1 LFRPDITDRDPFRC
15 FKTSRETI
23 RRAVMVSVRFPLSR
37 RHVGDPLHDRGIDI
51 GKAVRYR
58 WLRFGPLF
66 AAETRK
72 GRIAGMKSSRGHCDP
87 DEIFVKISGE
97 RHYPWRAVDHEG
109 EVPESFVPTTRD
121 KTAALKFLNKAMRR
135 HGRPELVVTDTLRSC
150 GAALKDSGRR
160 RPGAVRRV
168 NRR

>member
-1 LFRPDITDRDPFRC
+1 
-15 FKTSRETI
+15 
-23 RRAVMVSVRFPLSR
+23 MVSVRFPLSR

-72 GRIAGMKSSRGHCDP
+72 GRIAGMKSSRAHWDP
-87 DEIFVKISGE
+87 DEMFVKINGE

-109 EVPESFVPTTRD
+109 EVPERFVPTTRD

-135 HGRPELVVTDTLRSC
+135 HGCPELVVTDTLRSC

-160 RPGAVRRV
+160 RPVGARRV